1 MITLKN
7 VTKSTATK
15 VLFENISFKLAD
27 TQKVGFVGPNG
38 SGKTTLLKII
48 AGFEEPDRGEI
59 NTSGEVIGY
68 LSQKI
73 DADESTMIYE
83 YMYKALKND
92 WQEYTIKTSLARVGL
107 GKVDQS
113 EPISTLSGGQKMK
126 LGLAKILLNEPT
138 TLLLDEPTNNLDM
151 QSLLWLEKFV
161 KRFEGKVLLV
171 SHDRA
176 FLDNCVNKIIELDHF
191 NKTIHE
197 YGGNYSEY
205 LIQKAERQKNL
216 LAEYNLQQKKE
227 QHMQDWIHERQERL
241 KYHQSVKG
249 ARQLKAM
256 KSRMKREVDDNRVLK
271 PQEYSAFTVDSIANA
286 MRKQKSILILKDFKI
301 PGLLECDELY
311 LFSHNRIYFAGKNG
325 TGKTTFIKTVMGVLK
340 NYEGELTLNDQA
352 KIGYFSQE
360 HELLRPN
367 ESLIDNFIR
376 LTPVKSGVEARKILG
391 AYLFPGDTVFGN
403 TKYLSEGEKARL
415 IFAILI
421 TQKNDFLLLDE
432 PTNHLDLQSREVIE
446 TALKEYEGGFLVV
459 SHDRYFINTIGINKI
474 IEIRDKVIQEVK
486 KRG

>member
-1 MITLKN
+1 MLTLKDI
-7 VTKSTATK
+7 TKSTATK
-15 VLFENISFKLAD
+15 LLFDKISFKLSEN
-27 TQKVGFVGPNG
+27 QKVGFVGPNG

-48 AGFEEPDRGEI
+48 AGLDEADSGEI
-59 NTSGEVIGY
+59 NKSGEVIGY

-73 DADESTMIYE
+73 DANESTMIYE

-92 WQEYTIKTSLARVGL
+92 WEEYTIKTSLARVGL

-113 EPISTLSGGQKMK
+113 NPISSLSGGQKMK

-151 QSLLWLEKFV
+151 QSLFWLEKFV

-197 YGGNYSEY
+197 YGGNYTDY
-205 LIQKAERQKNL
+205 LVQRKEKQKNM
-216 LAEYNLQQKKE
+216 LAAYNLQQKKE
-227 QHMQDWIHERQERL
+227 QHMEDWIKERQERL

-249 ARQLKAM
+249 AKQLKAM
-256 KSRMKREVDDNRVLK
+256 KSRMKREVDDDRVIR
-271 PQEYSAFTVDSIANA
+271 PQEYKSFSVDSIANT
-286 MRKQKSILILKDFKI
+286 MHKQKTIFGLENFKI
-301 PGLLECDELY
+301 PGLLQCEALY
-311 LFSHNRIYFAGKNG
+311 VFSHNRIYFSGKNG
-325 TGKTTFIKTVMGVLK
+325 SGKTTFIKTIVGKLD
-340 NYEGELTLNDQA
+340 NFEGMINLNETA

-360 HELLRPN
+360 HELLKPD
-367 ESLIDNFIR
+367 ESVIDNFIR
-376 LTPVKSGVEARKILG
+376 LTTVKSGIEARKILG
-391 AYLFPGDTVFGN
+391 KYLFPGDTVFGN
-403 TKYLSEGEKARL
+403 SRYLSEGEKARL

-446 TALKEYEGGFLVV
+446 TALSEYEGGFLVV
-459 SHDRYFINTIGINKI
+459 SHDRYFVNNIRINKLIGIKNGFI
-474 IEIRDKVIQEVK
+474 T
-486 KRG
+486 G